1 MELHKFHVLLAM
13 VFVLFLVPVVHGWG
27 LDGHYSVCKIAQ
39 SRLSKA
45 AAKAVEELLP
55 HSANGDL
62 ASVCIWADRVKFRYH
77 WSSPLHYIDTP
88 DKLCT
93 YRYSRGHGFKPWKQP
108 LTEMQDDI
116 GERELCNN
124 GKSCLLDDQEVTG
137 SSCENNHLQKCN
149 IRLWDCKDEDGVAD
163 RCVAGAINN
172 YTNQLLTY
180 NKGSGQA
187 STYNLTEALL
197 FLSHFIGDI
206 HQPLHVG
213 FTSDRGGNTID
224 VHWYRRKAVLHH
236 VWDTNIIETA
246 EERYDDSNV
255 DELVDALQ
263 KNITTGWADQV
274 DSWESCSG
282 NMTACPDIY
291 ASEGIKAACD
301 WAYKG
306 VTEDSTLEDDYF
318 LTRYPIVQWRLAQG
332 GVRLAA
338 TLNRIF
344 E

>member
-1 MELHKFHVLLAM
+1 MELYKFHVFLAM
-13 VFVLFLVPVVHGWG
+13 VAVLILFPVVHGWG
-27 LDGHYSVCKIAQ
+27 LDGHYTVCKIAQ

-45 AAKAVEELLP
+45 AADAVENLLP
-55 HSANGDL
+55 KSANGDL
-62 ASVCIWADRVKFRYH
+62 ASVCIWADRVKFHYH

-88 DKLCT
+88 DN
-93 YRYSRGHGFKPWKQP
+93 
-108 LTEMQDDI
+108 
-116 GERELCNN
+116 LCNYQY
-124 GKSCLLDDQEVTG
+124 K
-137 SSCENNHLQKCN
+137 
-149 IRLWDCKDEDGVAD
+149 RDCKDEDGVED
-163 RCVAGAINN
+163 RCVAGAIYN
-172 YTNQLLTY
+172 YTNQLLSY
-180 NKGSGQA
+180 NKGKDHV

-197 FLSHFIGDI
+197 FLSHFFGDI

-224 VHWYRRKAVLHH
+224 VHWYTRKTVLHH
-236 VWDTNIIETA
+236 VWDSNIIETI

-255 DELVDALQ
+255 DELVDAIQ

-274 DSWESCSG
+274 NSWESCSG
-282 NMTACPDIY
+282 NKTACPDIY

-306 VTEDSTLEDDYF
+306 VSEDSTLEDDYF
-318 LTRYPIVQWRLAQG
+318 LSRYQIVQWRLAQG

-344 E
+344 K

>member
-93 YRYSRGHGFKPWKQP
+93 YRYSR
-108 LTEMQDDI
+108 
-116 GERELCNN
+116 
-124 GKSCLLDDQEVTG
+124 
-137 SSCENNHLQKCN
+137 
-149 IRLWDCKDEDGVAD
+149 DCKDEDGVAD

-282 NMTACPDIY
+282 NKTACPDIY